1 MKIGDKVRFVSAVG
15 GGVISGFQG
24 KNNEIVLVEDEDG
37 FDIPTPRN
45 EVVVIDTDDYN
56 IAKVDTV
63 GRKKKQDPMV
73 KKQDPDAP
81 EPEMDDDKREE
92 EILNRPITFKAKPQ
106 ERRDGDKLN
115 VFLGFVPQNIKE
127 ITSTEFDAYLINDSN
142 YYLSYTYLSANG
154 SSWTVRQQ
162 GEVEPNTKFHLEEFD
177 RSTLN
182 EIERV
187 AVQFI
192 AYKKDKPFLI
202 KPVVDVQLRIDVVKF
217 YKLHTF
223 MPSMFFEVPA
233 LIYDIAKDDK
243 PATQVFINANSLQDA
258 LLKRDE
264 KKPQQQ
270 PARVQQQKSL
280 GGHGIVKKGIVE
292 VDLHMDAL
300 LDDTTGMESKDI
312 LQHQLKVF
320 NETMTAYRKN
330 TGTKIV
336 FIHGKGEGVL
346 RNALL
351 KELKQKY
358 KGCVYQ
364 DASFKE
370 YGFGAT
376 MVIIK

>member
-37 FDIPTPRN
+37 FDIPTPRK

-56 IAKVDTV
+56 IAKVNTS
-63 GRKKKQDPMV
+63 GMRNKKQN
-73 KKQDPDAP
+73 PDAP
-81 EPEMDDDKREE
+81 DPVEE
-92 EILNRPITFKAKPQ
+92 EDEEKDEPDIADLPYTFRAKPQ

-115 VFLGFVPQNIKE
+115 VFLGFVPQNVKE
-127 ITSTEFDAYLINDSN
+127 ISNTTFDAYLINDCN
-142 YYLSYTYLSANG
+142 YYLSYIYMCAEGN
-154 SSWTVRQQ
+154 SWTIRQQ
-162 GEVEPNTKFHLEEFD
+162 GEISPNTKFHLEEFD
-177 RSTLN
+177 RSALN
-182 EIERV
+182 SLERV
-187 AVQFI
+187 AIQFI

-223 MPSMFFEVPA
+223 MPSMFFETPA
-233 LIYDIAKDDK
+233 LVYDIAKDDK
-243 PATQVFINANSLQDA
+243 PVNQVFINAESLQNA
-258 LLKRDE
+258 LLKKEE
-264 KKPQQQ
+264 KPKQQ
-270 PARVQQQKSL
+270 PARIQQQKSL
-280 GGHGIVKKGIVE
+280 GGHGIVKNGIVE

-300 LDDTTGMESKDI
+300 LDDTTGMENKDI
-312 LQHQLKVF
+312 LEHQMKVF
-320 NETMTAYRKN
+320 RETMDAYRKK

-346 RNALL
+346 RNALT
-351 KELKQKY
+351 KEIKQKY
-358 KGCVYQ
+358 KGCIYQ